1 MIDFSETGCCVRSQ
15 LLYCVAMEGGHG
27 QSTSEKKKNKFSVDF
42 QGCETVATLKHSAE
56 CGSYSSLP
64 HAAFL
69 LWL

>member
-1 MIDFSETGCCVRSQ
+1 MDRVQ
-15 LLYCVAMEGGHG
+15 VKK
-27 QSTSEKKKNKFSVDF
+27 KKKNKFSVDF